1 MFSAVIE
8 FFETIIKRRRTIW
21 RLSIHQFFTKNK
33 GTKLGFLW
41 NFISPL
47 LIASVYWLVFGI
59 GFKNGAEHLIGN
71 GTSYGY
77 LSWMFSG
84 VFPFFYF
91 RSNINESVNAIYSK
105 YNLVS
110 RAGFPSLMLPV
121 VSTLTNFFVYL
132 PTFLM
137 PIIQLMVSGDF
148 NYSSSVL
155 LFLYFIAASLAH
167 FTAVSVLFS
176 VLGMI
181 SRDFQKLMRPILR
194 MLMYFSPVVWS
205 VNGLHESFVHI
216 VRLNPL
222 YHLFEVFR
230 ASFLEGYPMDWS
242 YTGYF
247 WIYTAVVFLIGCFV
261 HSRSKNS
268 YYSHATR

>member
-8 FFETIIKRRRTIW
+8 FFETIIKHRKTIW

-33 GTKLGFLW
+33 DTKLGFLW
-41 NFISPL
+41 HFLSPF
-47 LIASVYWLVFGI
+47 LIALVYWVVFGI

-71 GTSYGY
+71 GNSYSY

-91 RSNINESVNAIYSK
+91 RSNISEGVNAIYSK
-105 YNLVS
+105 YILVS
-110 RAGFPSLMLPV
+110 KARFPVLMLPV
-121 VSTLTNFFVYL
+121 VSTLTNFFIYL

-137 PIIQLMVSGDF
+137 PIIQLMISGDF
-148 NYSSSVL
+148 NFSLTVL
-155 LFLYFIAASLAH
+155 LFFYFMVASLVHFIALSI
-167 FTAVSVLFS
+167 LFS

-181 SRDFQKLMRPILR
+181 SRDFQRVMRPVIR

-205 VNGLHESFVHI
+205 VNGLQESFIWV
-216 VRLNPL
+216 VKLNPL

-230 ASFLEGYPMDWS
+230 GSFLQGYPMDWDS
-242 YTGYF
+242 TLYF
-247 WIYTAVVFLIGCFV
+247 WIYTVVVFLLGCFI
-261 HSRSKNS
+261 HSRKKDS
-268 YYSHATR
+268 YYTHATR